1 MNLLIITECEVA
13 KMNGREIWNKFLSN
27 IQNEIT
33 EISFE
38 TWFSEEDTKFYSF
51 KDNVLTI
58 TVNQEFIKK
67 HIEAHYLDIM
77 KDAMYEI
84 TNSDVTFNIILES
97 EVQKLEEKE
106 NNNVSLNTLVSNNER
121 QSANNA
127 NLNPNYT
134 FETFIVGKSN
144 KFAYKAS
151 RMLAEAPG
159 SYNPLFLY
167 GESGVGKTHLMHAI
181 GNYLIQNTDKKVL
194 YITSD
199 KFVDEYTRIFRY
211 SDKNSYDKID
221 AFKEKYRNV
230 DVLIIDDIQFLS
242 TAPKGQEEFFHTF
255 NELHNANKQIII
267 ASDRSVDDLNSIE
280 NRLLTRFNWGLTANI
295 TTPDYDLRVS
305 IIKNKLAYN
314 DAVSD
319 IPEDVVEYIANNFD
333 SDIRKLEGAITRV
346 LAYSSMFYY
355 GKIDL
360 DIAIEALKDQV
371 TGKSVYKNDVQRIQ
385 RVVCDYYKISLEEM
399 KGKNKNNAINFP
411 RQVAI
416 YLCRELTT
424 ESFPKIGSY
433 FGGRNH
439 STIIS
444 ADKKIRKE
452 LTTNDNL
459 RQVIKDLKRDLT

>member
-1 MNLLIITECEVA
+1 MND
-13 KMNGREIWNKFLSN
+13 REIWNKFLDN
-27 IQNEIT
+27 IKNEIT
-33 EISFE
+33 NVSFD
-38 TWFSEEDTKFYSF
+38 TWFNEEDTKFYSF
-51 KDNVLTI
+51 KDNIMTI
-58 TVNQEFIKK
+58 TVNQEFIRK
-67 HIEAHYLDIM
+67 HINEHYLDIM
-77 KDAMYEI
+77 TDAI
-84 TNSDVTFNIILES
+84 NKVTNSNVTFNILLES
-97 EVQKLEEKE
+97 EIKQLELEEKKKQNFMDLSIDGYE
-106 NNNVSLNTLVSNNER
+106 K
-121 QSANNA
+121 QSVTNA

-151 RMLAEAPG
+151 RVIAEAPG

-181 GNYLIQNTDKKVL
+181 GNYLIENSDKKVL

-211 SDKNSYDKID
+211 SDKNNFEKID
-221 AFKEKYRNV
+221 TFKEKYRNV
-230 DVLIIDDIQFLS
+230 DVLMIDDIQFLS
-242 TAPKGQEEFFHTF
+242 TAPKGQEEFFNTF
-255 NELHNANKQIII
+255 NELHDAGKQIII
-267 ASDRSVDDLNSIE
+267 ASDRPVDDLNSFE
-280 NRLLTRFNWGLTANI
+280 NRLITRFNWGLTANI

-305 IIKNKLAYN
+305 IIKNKLAFKE
-314 DAVSD
+314 AASD

-346 LAYSSMFYY
+346 LAYSSMFNK
-355 GKIDL
+355 GQITL
-360 DIAIEALKDQV
+360 DIAVDALKDQI
-371 TGKSVYKNDVQRIQ
+371 KDRSIYKNDVQRIQ
-385 RVVCDYYKISLEEM
+385 RVVCDYYKISIDQM
-399 KGKNKNNAINFP
+399 KGKNRNNEVNFP
-411 RQVAI
+411 RQIAI

-444 ADKKIRKE
+444 ADKKIRQE
-452 LTTNDNL
+452 LNKNESL

>member
-1 MNLLIITECEVA
+1 
-13 KMNGREIWNKFLSN
+13 MNGREVWNNFLEN
-27 IQNEIT
+27 IKSEIT
-33 EISFE
+33 NVSFD
-38 TWFSEEDTKFYSF
+38 TWFNEEDTKFYSL

-77 KDAMYEI
+77 NEAINKV
-84 TNSDVTFNIILES
+84 TNSNITFNIILES
-97 EVQKLEEKE
+97 EIE
-106 NNNVSLNTLVSNNER
+106 NIKNDDDINANTSFNSLVNDER
-121 QSANNA
+121 QSAMNA

-159 SYNPLFLY
+159 TYNPLFLY

-181 GNYLIQNTDKKVL
+181 GNYLIQNTNKKVL

-211 SDKNSYDKID
+211 SDKNSFDKID
-221 AFKEKYRNV
+221 AFKDKYRNV

-305 IIKNKLAYN
+305 IIKNKLAFKEAAN
-314 DAVSD
+314 D
-319 IPEDVVEYIANNFD
+319 IPEEVVEYIANNFD

-346 LAYSSMFYY
+346 LAYSSMFNR
-355 GKIDL
+355 GQITL
-360 DIAIEALKDQV
+360 DVAIEALKDQV
-371 TGKSVYKNDVQRIQ
+371 KGKSVYKNDVQRIQ
-385 RVVCDYYKISLEEM
+385 KVVCDYYKISLEQM
-399 KGKNKNNAINFP
+399 KGKNKNNSINFP

-452 LTTNDNL
+452 LNTNDNL
-459 RQVIKDLKRDLT
+459 KQVIKDLKRNLT

>member
-1 MNLLIITECEVA
+1 MND
-13 KMNGREIWNKFLSN
+13 REIWNRFLEN
-27 IQNEIT
+27 IKSEIT
-33 EISFE
+33 NVSFD
-38 TWFSEEDTKFYSF
+38 TWFNEEDTKFYSF
-51 KDNVLTI
+51 KDDILTI

-67 HIEAHYLDIM
+67 HIEEHYMDIM
-77 KDAMYEI
+77 NEAISKVI
-84 TNSDVTFNIILES
+84 NTNVTFNIVLES
-97 EVQKLEEKE
+97 EISNLNLKNNIDLEVVDNLEK
-106 NNNVSLNTLVSNNER
+106 
-121 QSANNA
+121 QSAENA

-151 RMLAEAPG
+151 RVIAEAPG

-211 SDKNSYDKID
+211 SDKNNFEKID

-230 DVLIIDDIQFLS
+230 DVLMIDDIQFLS

-267 ASDRSVDDLNSIE
+267 ASDRSVDDLNSLE

-305 IIKNKLAYN
+305 IIKNKLAFKEAAN
-314 DAVSD
+314 D
-319 IPEDVVEYIANNFD
+319 IPDDVIEYIANNFD

-346 LAYSSMFYY
+346 LAYSSMFNK
-355 GKIDL
+355 GKITL
-360 DIAIEALKDQV
+360 DIAVDALKDQI
-371 TGKSVYKNDVQRIQ
+371 KDRSIYKNDVQRIQ
-385 RVVCDYYKISLEEM
+385 RVVCDYYKISIDQM
-399 KGKNKNNAINFP
+399 KGKNRNNEVNFP
-411 RQVAI
+411 RQIAI

-444 ADKKIRKE
+444 ADKKIRQE
-452 LTTNDNL
+452 LNKNENL

>member
-1 MNLLIITECEVA
+1 MSGKEV
-13 KMNGREIWNKFLSN
+13 WNNFLEN
-27 IQNEIT
+27 IKNEIT
-33 EISFE
+33 NVSFD
-38 TWFSEEDTKFYSF
+38 TWFNEEDTKFYSF
-51 KDNVLTI
+51 KDDVLTI

-67 HIEAHYLDIM
+67 HIEEHYLDIM
-77 KDAMYEI
+77 GEAISKV
-84 TNSDVTFNIILES
+84 TNSNVSFNIVLES
-97 EVQKLEEKE
+97 DIQKLKEEEKKNIE
-106 NNNVSLNTLVSNNER
+106 LAINDDDEK
-121 QSANNA
+121 QSALNA

-151 RMLAEAPG
+151 RVIAEAPG

-181 GNYLIQNTDKKVL
+181 GNYLVENTNKKVL

-211 SDKNSYDKID
+211 NDKNSFDKID

-267 ASDRSVDDLNSIE
+267 ASDRSVDDLNSLE

-305 IIKNKLAYN
+305 IIKNKLAFKEAAN
-314 DAVSD
+314 D
-319 IPEDVVEYIANNFD
+319 IPDDVIEYIANNFD

-346 LAYSSMFYY
+346 LAYASMFNK
-355 GKIDL
+355 GKITL
-360 DIAIEALKDQV
+360 DIAVDALKDQL
-371 TGKSVYKNDVQRIQ
+371 KDRSFYKNDVQRIQ
-385 RVVCDYYKISLEEM
+385 RVVCDYYKISIEQM
-399 KGKNKNNAINFP
+399 KGKSKNNSVNFP
-411 RQVAI
+411 RQIAI

-452 LTTNDNL
+452 LLSNDNL
-459 RQVIKDLKRDLT
+459 KEVIKDLKKNLT

>member
-1 MNLLIITECEVA
+1 MSN
-13 KMNGREIWNKFLSN
+13 RELWNNFLDN
-27 IQNEIT
+27 IKNEIT
-33 EISFE
+33 DVSFN
-38 TWFSEEDTKFYSF
+38 TWFNEEDTKFYSYE
-51 KDNVLTI
+51 NSIITI
-58 TVNQEFIKK
+58 VVNREFIKK
-67 HIEAHYLDIM
+67 HLESHYLDIM
-77 KDAMYEI
+77 IDCMSKV
-84 TNSDVTFNIILES
+84 TNSDVTFNIVLDDEIK
-97 EVQKLEEKE
+97 VIEKE
-106 NNNVSLNTLVSNNER
+106 RKNKQLTISIDNVSDK
-121 QSANNA
+121 QSPSNA

-134 FETFIVGKSN
+134 FETFIVGNSN

-151 RMLAEAPG
+151 RVIAEEPG

-181 GNYLIQNTDKKVL
+181 GNYLIENTDKKVL

-211 SDKNSYDKID
+211 SDKNNFDKID
-221 AFKEKYRNV
+221 AFKEKYRNI

-267 ASDRSVDDLNSIE
+267 ASDRSVDDLNSLE

-305 IIKNKLAYN
+305 IIKNKLAFKE
-314 DAVSD
+314 AVND
-319 IPEDVVEYIANNFD
+319 IPDDVIEYIANNFD

-346 LAYSSMFYY
+346 LAYSSMFNK
-355 GKIDL
+355 GKITL
-360 DIAIEALKDQV
+360 DIAVDALKDQL
-371 TGKSVYKNDVQRIQ
+371 KDRSFYKNDVQRIQ
-385 RVVCDYYKISLEEM
+385 RVVCDYYKISIEQM
-399 KGKNKNNAINFP
+399 KGKNRNNSVNFP
-411 RQVAI
+411 RQIAI
-416 YLCRELTT
+416 FLCRELTN

-444 ADKKIRKE
+444 ADQKIRKE
-452 LTTNDNL
+452 LNTNENL
-459 RQVIKDLKRDLT
+459 REVIKDLKRSLT

>member
-1 MNLLIITECEVA
+1 MND
-13 KMNGREIWNKFLSN
+13 REIWIKFLEN

-33 EISFE
+33 NVSFD
-38 TWFSEEDTKFYSF
+38 TWFNEEDTKFYSL
-51 KDNVLTI
+51 KDNVMTI
-58 TVNQEFIKK
+58 TVNQEFIRK
-67 HIEAHYLDIM
+67 HINEHYLDIM
-77 KDAMYEI
+77 TDAI
-84 TNSDVTFNIILES
+84 NKVTNSNITFNILLES
-97 EVQKLEEKE
+97 EIKELEQEAKKKQTFMDITTDSFEK
-106 NNNVSLNTLVSNNER
+106 
-121 QSANNA
+121 QSATNA

-134 FETFIVGKSN
+134 FETFIIGKSN
-144 KFAYKAS
+144 KFAYKAA
-151 RMLAEAPG
+151 RVIAEAPG

-181 GNYLIQNTDKKVL
+181 GNYLIENSDKKVL

-211 SDKNSYDKID
+211 SDKNNFEKID

-230 DVLIIDDIQFLS
+230 DVLMIDDIQFLS
-242 TAPKGQEEFFHTF
+242 TAPKGQEEFFNTF
-255 NELHNANKQIII
+255 NELHDAGKQIII
-267 ASDRSVDDLNSIE
+267 ASDRPVDDLNSFE
-280 NRLLTRFNWGLTANI
+280 NRLITRFNWGLTANI

-305 IIKNKLAYN
+305 IIKNKLAFKEAAN
-314 DAVSD
+314 D
-319 IPEDVVEYIANNFD
+319 IPDEVVEYIANNFD

-346 LAYSSMFYY
+346 LAYSSMFNK
-355 GKIDL
+355 GKITL
-360 DIAIEALKDQV
+360 DIAVDALKDQI
-371 TGKSVYKNDVQRIQ
+371 KDRSIYKNDVQRIQ
-385 RVVCDYYKISLEEM
+385 RVVCDYYKISIDQM
-399 KGKNKNNAINFP
+399 KGKNRNNEVNFP
-411 RQVAI
+411 RQIAI

-452 LTTNDNL
+452 LNKNENL